1 MQNACKVVAL
11 CLGAADIDDA
21 CLLELV
27 IKELQDAITRV
38 VVQRVESFV
47 NHIISISGHKAP
59 PGFIHGLPTQV
70 VYVQCAIL
78 PWNRHSI
85 IAHPVFSISL

>member
-1 MQNACKVVAL
+1 MQNACKEVAL
-11 CLGAADIDDA
+11 GLGAADIEDA

-47 NHIISISGHKAP
+47 NHIISISGTRRP
-59 PGFIHGLPTQV
+59 PGFVHGLPTQV
-70 VYVQCAIL
+70 VYVQ
-78 PWNRHSI
+78 
-85 IAHPVFSISL
+85 FSHGIDVQ

>member
-1 MQNACKVVAL
+1 MQNACKEVAL

-47 NHIISISGHKAP
+47 NHIISISGTRRPASFMDCP
-59 PGFIHGLPTQV
+59 P
-70 VYVQCAIL
+70 
-78 PWNRHSI
+78 R
-85 IAHPVFSISL
+85 